1 MGTDFSQPQ
10 RQSVVGI
17 LVMFFYT
24 LQQYAR
30 ALWPIIVI
38 WLFKFDEVNKVY
50 LLLGTI
56 ITFISIAVVSY
67 LKYLNFT
74 FFLDTENGEF
84 IITEGVF
91 NKTKT
96 AIQLHKIQQVNIN
109 QSFIQRLIG
118 VYELDVDTA
127 GTNKKEG
134 AIKAIS
140 HELALE
146 LKSRLLENEVKKVD
160 SETTELELETSKEQ
174 PLEAEHPLIK
184 ISFLSL
190 LKVGITSNYGR
201 SISLLLVFF
210 ITVSD
215 YIQKI
220 TGRDVWQDK
229 NIDNYIDKNFIIQTV
244 LILILLLLAT
254 VLIINL
260 VRIIFKYFDYKI
272 TRQKGSLLL
281 SFGLLNTKSTIIKP
295 EKVQITT
302 VTRNYFQKKMNILE
316 LKIRQATSG
325 EKEERKSAIE
335 IPGCS
340 ESESNAILKL
350 LFQKIPTKGVMLKP
364 NFRKLGF
371 ALFLSIGLPLIGFYF
386 LRDYV
391 ILQAPSIDYLVLL
404 YVVLAGL
411 VQFFRFKNNR
421 LFINDHFII
430 KQSGAWDISD
440 EIIELSKIQ
449 AITTSQL
456 FWHKNLNIG
465 SLTLH
470 TAGGTIAFQLGNFAT
485 IKKYVNLWL
494 YEIETSNSNWM

>member
-1 MGTDFSQPQ
+1 MSTDFSQPQ

-50 LLLGTI
+50 LSLGTI
-56 ITFISIAVVSY
+56 ILFISIAVVSY

-74 FFLDTENGEF
+74 FFLDTENEEF
-84 IITEGVF
+84 VITEGVF

-174 PLEAEHPLIK
+174 PLEAEHPFIK

-220 TGRDVWQDK
+220 TGRDVWQDE

-260 VRIIFKYFDYKI
+260 VRIIFRYFDYKI

-391 ILQAPSIDYLVLL
+391 ILQAPSIDYLVLV

-411 VQFFRFKNNR
+411 VQFFRFKNSR
-421 LFINDHFII
+421 LFINNHFII

-440 EIIELSKIQ
+440 EIIEPSKIQ